1 MKKGDFL
8 LCNDGETKVEIA
20 GFDKTDV
27 MILYKNKIHR
37 RPRTCIGQ
45 TLHFLTTCKVCG
57 EDISTLFCEKCDY
70 CGWLICDNCGYCR
83 VDVCERSIDL
93 AEDEMYKQE
102 EREQKREM
110 LQKYDGMSPED
121 YEYCHSSYN
130 LIKYDSSYSSDE
142 SDYDNEQFDY
152 GYGGDDGPDDLY
164 DYYYNDDYDGD
175 DYNDY

>member
-1 MKKGDFL
+1 MKKGDLL
-8 LCNDGETKVEIA
+8 LCNDGVTKVEIA

-27 MILYKNKIHR
+27 LVLYKNKIHR

-57 EDISTLFCEKCDY
+57 EDISTLFCEKCEH
-70 CGWLICDNCGYCR
+70 CGWLICENCGNCHPGKCAHSNRYSQ
-83 VDVCERSIDL
+83 DDD
-93 AEDEMYKQE
+93 DEEYENRRMFLYLTDDDASFDE
-102 EREQKREM
+102 
-110 LQKYDGMSPED
+110 ED
-121 YEYCHSSYN
+121 YNEEEYDDG
-130 LIKYDSSYSSDE
+130 K
-142 SDYDNEQFDY
+142 FDY